1 MFRRSS
7 KNKARGG
14 GGDADAEDMVRLTG
28 PDVMNSSSSPL
39 PQKGK
44 GRFSRK
50 KKAASK
56 QQRKSSSNNG
66 GAPTSSNGMQSKSS
80 PVEEMIIS
88 VPETAASLAA
98 ATKDIKTPTT
108 ESNQAPMND
117 NSSSHNNKQQ
127 PNISNVHQT
136 YGMMTATSDTRT
148 PQSGIFRAVEYTQ
161 GGGGSSNRSIAL
173 TMSESSASSAMGS
186 DVYINSLENI
196 PTTSSDSLLKSV
208 KDFPVL
214 NVQFDKNVKG
224 ALSRE
229 VGRNGLPA
237 TSLLEWHVLVGDPKW
252 DDREGRYK
260 YKVELRKN
268 EDASGNFDSYISKS
282 SSFNGVSARRSLQDF
297 IWLEKALRAEFHG
310 ALIAPLLCLTIYF
323 ATMADGSSEE
333 ESLDPLFVSWDATDA
348 TTQSIKFLGQILDN
362 GETVDK
368 DVLSRWLSDVING
381 VRGNGEVSLRYGAD
395 ILQSEA
401 FETFLF
407 RHTEALNGTSA
418 SQMGASP
425 NRASSLGSPFDL
437 FSIFGGNVGEGC
449 YNNSMLSLGDVIKT
463 PFAFFDNACGGDNRR
478 NSPSRG
484 RRNIYSSGA
493 TGVAGMSRGAILSE
507 ADFDDAWLLA
517 STPNSASRSELLEA
531 ERDYIASSIKSL
543 TDGIAKVQALAKSE
557 DYVGQC
563 WQNLANAMSDLY
575 SVEKDLETA
584 HIGDQIKSNKK
595 KQPFRKLKKNVV
607 NEVLLGLSQGK
618 IDRAQPS
625 LLLLGSMLTTY
636 YTDLNSVV
644 PSFKEY
650 SDAIRQ
656 LDEVG
661 EAQSVKEK
669 ERRNASAIDQL
680 RSFITDKCQ
689 TNETTTHYSMED
701 EVTLGSLN
709 TTQSKALQNRV
720 SSNERMLKRSVTS
733 LCKSSSL
740 RNARIAWWYF
750 KTEAKQAANVH
761 AAAVAL
767 RQALS
772 IDAEA
777 AAAMKERRYDED
789 ETKDNASEIDLVK
802 RILDLGKNNFTLSNN
817 ESIESSPYSES
828 IQDVMNM
835 AVDQVGRW
843 NANTAQSILEAAG
856 VVDAEVTID
865 ETSRELRHVRK
876 YAISLRE
883 NVERCLEAVTALA
896 SVWDSGSEMRISKS
910 RREFW
915 AAMSTLFSG
924 KIMSKD
930 SHNVQVL
937 ASVGIDTQ
945 DRGGWLGVKSD
956 NESSVSC

>member
-1 MFRRSS
+1 M
-7 KNKARGG
+7 
-14 GGDADAEDMVRLTG
+14 
-28 PDVMNSSSSPL
+28 
-39 PQKGK
+39 
-44 GRFSRK
+44 
-50 KKAASK
+50 
-56 QQRKSSSNNG
+56 
-66 GAPTSSNGMQSKSS
+66 
-80 PVEEMIIS
+80 
-88 VPETAASLAA
+88 
-98 ATKDIKTPTT
+98 IKTFSHHYYCDDDHPTWQKRR
-108 ESNQAPMND
+108 EM
-117 NSSSHNNKQQ
+117 
-127 PNISNVHQT
+127 
-136 YGMMTATSDTRT
+136 
-148 PQSGIFRAVEYTQ
+148 
-161 GGGGSSNRSIAL
+161 
-173 TMSESSASSAMGS
+173 AS
-186 DVYINSLENI
+186 
-196 PTTSSDSLLKSV
+196 
-208 KDFPVL
+208 
-214 NVQFDKNVKG
+214 
-224 ALSRE
+224 
-229 VGRNGLPA
+229 
-237 TSLLEWHVLVGDPKW
+237 
-252 DDREGRYK
+252 
-260 YKVELRKN
+260 
-268 EDASGNFDSYISKS
+268 
-282 SSFNGVSARRSLQDF
+282 
-297 IWLEKALRAEFHG
+297 
-310 ALIAPLLCLTIYF
+310 
-323 ATMADGSSEE
+323 
-333 ESLDPLFVSWDATDA
+333 
-348 TTQSIKFLGQILDN
+348 
-362 GETVDK
+362 
-368 DVLSRWLSDVING
+368 
-381 VRGNGEVSLRYGAD
+381 
-395 ILQSEA
+395 
-401 FETFLF
+401 
-407 RHTEALNGTSA
+407 
-418 SQMGASP
+418 
-425 NRASSLGSPFDL
+425 
-437 FSIFGGNVGEGC
+437 
-449 YNNSMLSLGDVIKT
+449 
-463 PFAFFDNACGGDNRR
+463 
-478 NSPSRG
+478 
-484 RRNIYSSGA
+484 
-493 TGVAGMSRGAILSE
+493 AILSE

-563 WQNLANAMSDLY
+563 WQNLANAMSDLF

-595 KQPFRKLKKNVV
+595 KQPFRKLKKNAV

-625 LLLLGSMLTTY
+625 LLLLGSMLTAY

-740 RNARIAWWYF
+740 RNARMAWWYF